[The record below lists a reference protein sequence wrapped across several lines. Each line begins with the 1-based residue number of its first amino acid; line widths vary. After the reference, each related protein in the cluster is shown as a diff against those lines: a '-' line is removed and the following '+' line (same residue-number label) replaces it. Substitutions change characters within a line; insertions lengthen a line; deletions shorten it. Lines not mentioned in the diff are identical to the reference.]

1 MENSKSLPD
10 EAAAFVYGR
19 GTVDLG
25 AGTISYADGT
35 RGQLLAQELALLRYL
50 CLNEGRL
57 TTREEIL
64 QHVWRLQTGNLETRT
79 VDMHVSKLRRK
90 LKLLPED
97 TLLQTVRG
105 RGYILQRR
113 REDPG
118 VLPLRSIA

>member
-25 AGTISYADGT
+25 AGTISYVDGT

-50 CLNEGRL
+50 CLNEGRV

-90 LKLLPED
+90 LKLPPED

-105 RGYILQRR
+105 RGYLLQRR
-113 REDPG
+113 RQDPG
-118 VLPLRSIA
+118 PLPLRSIA

>member
-1 MENSKSLPD
+1 MENSKSRPD
-10 EAAAFVYGR
+10 EAAALIYGG
-19 GTVDLG
+19 GTVDLA
-25 AGTISYADGT
+25 AGTISYVDGT

-57 TTREEIL
+57 MTREEIL

-97 TLLQTVRG
+97 PLLQTVRG
-105 RGYILQRR
+105 RGYVLQRPR
-113 REDPG
+113 QNPG
-118 VLPLRSIA
+118 PLPLRSIA